1 MSSSRISP
9 VGHISALI
17 FECPDGPEP
26 THGAETVDGPMTD
39 DPYAETWS
47 DGVAETWDGGV
58 KLEQLIKTYLLR
70 YREYLESRVEPEEDE
85 ENES

>member
-1 MSSSRISP
+1 
-9 VGHISALI
+9 
-17 FECPDGPEP
+17 
-26 THGAETVDGPMTD
+26 MTD